1 MLTVLSSWDNLVNTQ
16 KRLQSINTLAL
27 DLRESVFFVNKL
39 LDVSMNWKVDDQR
52 DRVIYTLFYS

>member
-27 DLRESVFFVNKL
+27 DLREAVFFVNKL